1 MTTALRPDVNLEPRT
16 IAHAEELFPIFAE
29 AELYRFIDG
38 APPATVEDLR
48 SFLAR
53 SESRKSPD
61 GSEHWLNWVVRNS
74 TGEVVGYVQA
84 TVAADLETN
93 IAYTIGSK
101 FWGNGFALQAVTL
114 MLEKVATEY
123 QVKQFFV
130 VAEKQNLRSVRLAEK
145 LGFLLASPEQCRRKG
160 VSESELFLQKLLP

>member
-1 MTTALRPDVNLEPRT
+1 MTTARRPNVNLEPRW

-29 AELYRFIDG
+29 AKLYQFIDG
-38 APPATVEDLR
+38 APPASVEELR
-48 SFLAR
+48 RFLSR

-74 TGEVVGYVQA
+74 SGQAVGFVQA
-84 TVAADLETN
+84 TVAANLETN

-101 FWGNGFALQAVTL
+101 FWGKGYALQAVTL
-114 MLEKVATEY
+114 MLSKVAAEY

-130 VAEKQNLRSVRLAEK
+130 VAEKQNVRSVRLAEK
-145 LGFLLASPEQCRRKG
+145 LGFLLASPEQRLRKG
-160 VSESELFLQKLLP
+160 VCESELCLQKLLP

>member
-1 MTTALRPDVNLEPRT
+1 MTTALRPDVNLEPRS
-16 IAHAEELFPIFAE
+16 ISHAEELFPIFAE
-29 AELYRFIDG
+29 TKLYRFIDG
-38 APPATVEDLR
+38 KPPATVEDLR

-61 GSEHWLNWVVRNS
+61 GSEHWLNWVVRKS
-74 TGEVVGYVQA
+74 SGEAVGFVQA
-84 TVAADLETN
+84 TVAANLETD

-114 MLEKVATEY
+114 MLNKVAVEY

-130 VAEKQNLRSVRLAEK
+130 VAEKQNIQSVRLAEK